1 MRPSSSLEALEPR
14 ASALRGA
21 LRTSLDFASMTRPRI
36 GAFVFFSAF
45 TGALLA
51 EGPGAALGPV
61 GLAAFLIMLVAA
73 SSSVFNQVLE
83 RDLDRL
89 MRRTENRPLPAARLS
104 VKSAVAF
111 GSVLGIAGV
120 VGLALSFGSLAALL
134 ALSTLAAY
142 VLVYTPLKRHSSFH
156 TLVGAVPG
164 AMPPLLGY
172 AALGG
177 EAGSW
182 GWMLFGVV
190 FAWQFPHFLAIG
202 WLHREDYR
210 RAGVRVLA
218 ALPGAEGSTGRQALL
233 HALLLLPVSLLPC
246 VRGEAGVLYALVALA
261 CGAGYALA
269 SALFAWRETARAAR
283 WVLFTSLVY
292 LPVLFTAVLF
302 DPTASRVLT
311 P

>member
-1 MRPSSSLEALEPR
+1 MSRGFP
-14 ASALRGA
+14 LRGA
-21 LRTSLDFASMTRPRI
+21 FRTSADLVSMTRPRI

-61 GLAAFLIMLVAA
+61 ALAAFLVTLVAA
-73 SSSVFNQVLE
+73 SSSVFNQILE
-83 RDLDRL
+83 RDVDRL

-104 VKSAVAF
+104 VWSAVAF
-111 GSVLGIAGV
+111 ASLLGIVGV
-120 VGLALSFGSLAALL
+120 AGLALAFGSLAALL

-164 AMPPLLGY
+164 AMPPMLGY

-177 EAGSW
+177 QAGSW

-233 HALLLLPVSLLPC
+233 YALLLLPVSLLPC
-246 VRGEAGVLYALVALA
+246 VRGEAGLLYALVALA
-261 CGAGYALA
+261 CGAGYVSA
-269 SALFAWRETARAAR
+269 SAFFAWRETRRAAR
-283 WVLFTSLVY
+283 SVLFTSLVY

-302 DPTASRVLT
+302 DPTASQVFL